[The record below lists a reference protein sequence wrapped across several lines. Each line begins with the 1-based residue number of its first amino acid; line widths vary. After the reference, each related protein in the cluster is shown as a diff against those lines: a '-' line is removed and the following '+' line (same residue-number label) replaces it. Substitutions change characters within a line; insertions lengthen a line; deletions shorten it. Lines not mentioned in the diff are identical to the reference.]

1 MVNDADSSHQFVDVT
16 DDPTWSKTYDLA
28 KRRVHLP
35 IKASLV
41 RGWFVFSLKIFLF
54 GVFLSLLAHS
64 LITREPEVSWSYLW
78 RVGFS
83 VLFMLSAL
91 KCMGIALT
99 AIFDRFSGSAVI
111 EIDHS
116 GITDRRISS
125 QKIEFASVESA
136 AVLVAGIGFVGFI
149 FKLKQPIELKRSPFR
164 WGGSW
169 RNTFSDGRDLKIS
182 LYWIDV
188 NNEQRKAVVELL
200 KREGVPVV
208 QGATLWSSLA

>member
-35 IKASLV
+35 IKTSLV
-41 RGWFVFSLKIFLF
+41 RGWLVFSLTIFLA
-54 GVFLSLLAHS
+54 GIFLSLLPYW
-64 LITREPEVSWSYLW
+64 LITREPEISWSYLG

-83 VLFMLSAL
+83 VLFALPAL
-91 KCMGIALT
+91 KCVGIALT
-99 AIFDRFSGSAVI
+99 AIFDRFRGSAVV

-116 GITDRRISS
+116 GIIDRRISS

-149 FKLKQPIELKRSPFR
+149 FKLKQPVQLKRNPFR

-182 LYWIDV
+182 LYWVDA
-188 NNEQRKAVVELL
+188 NHEQRKAVVELL
-200 KREGVPVV
+200 KREGVAVV
-208 QGATLWSSLA
+208 HAGTWSSSLV